1 MCTSNSYSS
10 QITVLSHFGQCVR
23 RHAALVFF
31 IAFVVFSVNN
41 YVAGQMN
48 ASNTTLTGNAG
59 KWTAA
64 YRSLEKALGVALA
77 CNHSFT
83 APK

>member
-1 MCTSNSYSS
+1 MCSTDSYSS
-10 QITVLSHFGQCVR
+10 QITVLSQFGQYVR

-31 IAFVVFSVNN
+31 TAFVLFSVNN
-41 YVAGQMN
+41 YVAGKMN
-48 ASNTTLTGNAG
+48 ASNTTLTASAG

-64 YRSLEKALGVALA
+64 YRSLEKALGAA
-77 CNHSFT
+77 RATFN